1 MKQNNKNIIIIVSE
15 FYPELSELLLN
26 DCSSHLIDNG
36 IKKESISIYK
46 VSGIFEIPG
55 AVSYVSK
62 YHSPDAIIALGVVI
76 KGETPHFDYI
86 SKTTFDGLMKLSI
99 ENKKPIG
106 NGIITALNKD
116 QASARCGSNEVVRSH
131 GRVYRLDHKKSGKG
145 EEAANAVI
153 AVLSK

>member
-1 MKQNNKNIIIIVSE
+1 MKKKVLIIIANYYDNISNN
-15 FYPELSELLLN
+15 LSVGARTTL
-26 DCSSHLIDNG
+26 DMAK
-36 IKKESISIYK
+36 IKYSIKE
-46 VSGIFEIPG
+46 VPGIFEIP
-55 AVSYVSK
+55 VVISRNIKK
-62 YHSPDAIIALGVVI
+62 YDAFIALGCVI

-86 SKTTFDGLMKLSI
+86 SKTTFEGLMKLSI

-116 QASARCGSNEVVRSH
+116 QARARCGSYDVK
-131 GRVYRLDHKKSGKG
+131 DHIKNGKG

>member
-1 MKQNNKNIIIIVSE
+1 MKKKVLIIIANYYVNISNN
-15 FYPELSELLLN
+15 LSVGAQTTL
-26 DCSSHLIDNG
+26 DRAK
-36 IKKESISIYK
+36 IKYSIKE
-46 VSGIFEIPG
+46 VPGVFEIP
-55 AVSYVSK
+55 VVISRNIKK
-62 YHSPDAIIALGVVI
+62 YDAFIALGCVI

-116 QASARCGSNEVVRSH
+116 QARARCGSYNVE
-131 GRVYRLDHKKSGKG
+131 DHIKNGKG

-153 AVLSK
+153 AVLSR

>member
-1 MKQNNKNIIIIVSE
+1 MKKKVLIVIANYYGHISTSLSSDAQVALDYAKIKYII
-15 FYPELSELLLN
+15 
-26 DCSSHLIDNG
+26 
-36 IKKESISIYK
+36 KE
-46 VSGIFEIPG
+46 VPGVFEIP
-55 AVSYVSK
+55 VVISRNIKK
-62 YHSPDAIIALGVVI
+62 YDGFIALGCVI

-86 SKTTFDGLMKLSI
+86 SKTTFEGLMKLSI

-116 QASARCGSNEVVRSH
+116 QARARCGSYDVK
-131 GRVYRLDHKKSGKG
+131 DHIKNGKG

>member
-1 MKQNNKNIIIIVSE
+1 MKKKVLIIIANYYDNISNN
-15 FYPELSELLLN
+15 LSVGAQTTL
-26 DCSSHLIDNG
+26 DRAK
-36 IKKESISIYK
+36 IKYSIKE
-46 VSGIFEIPG
+46 VPGVFEIP
-55 AVSYVSK
+55 VVISRNIKK
-62 YHSPDAIIALGVVI
+62 YDAFIALGCVI

-99 ENKKPIG
+99 ENRKPIG

-116 QASARCGSNEVVRSH
+116 QARARCGSYDVE
-131 GRVYRLDHKKSGKG
+131 DHIKNGKG

>member
-1 MKQNNKNIIIIVSE
+1 MKKKVLIIIAKYYDNISNN
-15 FYPELSELLLN
+15 LSVGAQTTL
-26 DCSSHLIDNG
+26 DMAK
-36 IKKESISIYK
+36 IKYSIKE
-46 VSGIFEIPG
+46 VPGVFEIP
-55 AVSYVSK
+55 VVISRNIKK
-62 YHSPDAIIALGVVI
+62 YDAFIALGCVI

-116 QASARCGSNEVVRSH
+116 QARARCGSYEVE
-131 GRVYRLDHKKSGKG
+131 DHIKNGKG

>member
-1 MKQNNKNIIIIVSE
+1 MKKKVLIIIAN
-15 FYPELSELLLN
+15 YY
-26 DCSSHLIDNG
+26 DNISNNLRAG
-36 IKKESISIYK
+36 AQTTLDMAKIKYSIKE
-46 VSGIFEIPG
+46 VPGIFEIP
-55 AVSYVSK
+55 VVISRNIKK
-62 YHSPDAIIALGVVI
+62 YDAFIALGCVI

-86 SKTTFDGLMKLSI
+86 SKTTFDGLMNLSI

-116 QASARCGSNEVVRSH
+116 QAHARCGLYDVVNH
-131 GRVYRLDHKKSGKG
+131 IKNGKG

>member
-1 MKQNNKNIIIIVSE
+1 MKKKVLIIIANYYNNISNN
-15 FYPELSELLLN
+15 LSLGAQTTL
-26 DCSSHLIDNG
+26 DTAK
-36 IKKESISIYK
+36 IKYSIKE
-46 VSGIFEIPG
+46 VPGIFEIP
-55 AVSYVSK
+55 VVISRNIKK
-62 YHSPDAIIALGVVI
+62 YDAFIALGCVI

-106 NGIITALNKD
+106 NGIITALNKE
-116 QASARCGSNEVVRSH
+116 QARARCGSYDVVNH
-131 GRVYRLDHKKSGKG
+131 IKNGKG

>member
-1 MKQNNKNIIIIVSE
+1 MKKKVLLVIANYYDNISNNLRTGAQITLDTAK
-15 FYPELSELLLN
+15 
-26 DCSSHLIDNG
+26 IDYS
-36 IKKESISIYK
+36 IKE
-46 VSGIFEIPG
+46 VPGVFEIP
-55 AVSYVSK
+55 VVISRNIKK
-62 YHSPDAIIALGVVI
+62 YDAFIALGCVI

-86 SKTTFDGLMKLSI
+86 SKTTFEGLMKLSI

-116 QASARCGSNEVVRSH
+116 QARARCGSYDVKHHIKN
-131 GRVYRLDHKKSGKG
+131 GKG

>member
-1 MKQNNKNIIIIVSE
+1 MKKKVLIVIANYYDNISNN
-15 FYPELSELLLN
+15 LSSGAQTTL
-26 DCSSHLIDNG
+26 DMAK
-36 IKKESISIYK
+36 IKYSIKE
-46 VSGIFEIPG
+46 VPGIFEIH
-55 AVSYVSK
+55 VVISRNIKK
-62 YHSPDAIIALGVVI
+62 YDAFIALGCVI

-116 QASARCGSNEVVRSH
+116 QARARCGSYKVE
-131 GRVYRLDHKKSGKG
+131 DHIKNGKG

>member
-1 MKQNNKNIIIIVSE
+1 MKKKVLIVIANYYDNISNN
-15 FYPELSELLLN
+15 LSVGARTTL
-26 DCSSHLIDNG
+26 DMAK
-36 IKKESISIYK
+36 IKYSIKE
-46 VSGIFEIPG
+46 VPGIFEIP
-55 AVSYVSK
+55 VVISRNIKK
-62 YHSPDAIIALGVVI
+62 YDAFIALGCVI

-86 SKTTFDGLMKLSI
+86 SKTTFEGLMKLSI

-116 QASARCGSNEVVRSH
+116 QARARCGSYNVENH
-131 GRVYRLDHKKSGKG
+131 IKNGKG

>member
-1 MKQNNKNIIIIVSE
+1 MKKKVLIIIANYYVNISNN
-15 FYPELSELLLN
+15 LSVGAKTTL
-26 DCSSHLIDNG
+26 DRAK
-36 IKKESISIYK
+36 IKYSIKE
-46 VSGIFEIPG
+46 VPGVFEIP
-55 AVSYVSK
+55 VVISRNIKK
-62 YHSPDAIIALGVVI
+62 YDAFIALGCVI

-106 NGIITALNKD
+106 NGIFTALNKD
-116 QASARCGSNEVVRSH
+116 QACARCGSYDVE
-131 GRVYRLDHKKSGKG
+131 DHIKKGKG

>member
-1 MKQNNKNIIIIVSE
+1 MKKKVLIVIANYYDNISNNLGVGAQTTLDMAK
-15 FYPELSELLLN
+15 
-26 DCSSHLIDNG
+26 
-36 IKKESISIYK
+36 IKYSIKE
-46 VSGIFEIPG
+46 VPGVFEIP
-55 AVSYVSK
+55 VVISRNIKK
-62 YHSPDAIIALGVVI
+62 YDGFIALGCVI

-86 SKTTFDGLMKLSI
+86 SKTTFEGLMKLSI

-116 QASARCGSNEVVRSH
+116 QARARCGSYDVK
-131 GRVYRLDHKKSGKG
+131 DHIKIGKG

>member
-1 MKQNNKNIIIIVSE
+1 MKKKVLIIIAKYYDNISNN
-15 FYPELSELLLN
+15 LSVGAQTTL
-26 DCSSHLIDNG
+26 DMAK
-36 IKKESISIYK
+36 IKYSIKE
-46 VSGIFEIPG
+46 VPGIFEIP
-55 AVSYVSK
+55 VVISRNIKK
-62 YHSPDAIIALGVVI
+62 YDAFIALGCVI

-116 QASARCGSNEVVRSH
+116 QARARCGSYDVE
-131 GRVYRLDHKKSGKG
+131 DHIKNGKG

>member
-1 MKQNNKNIIIIVSE
+1 MKKKVLIIIAKYYDNISNN
-15 FYPELSELLLN
+15 LSVGAQTTL
-26 DCSSHLIDNG
+26 DMAK
-36 IKKESISIYK
+36 IKYSIKE
-46 VSGIFEIPG
+46 VPGIFEIP
-55 AVSYVSK
+55 VVISRNIKK
-62 YHSPDAIIALGVVI
+62 YDAFIALGCVI

-116 QASARCGSNEVVRSH
+116 QARARCGSYKVE
-131 GRVYRLDHKKSGKG
+131 DHIKNGKG

-153 AVLSK
+153 AVLSR

>member
-1 MKQNNKNIIIIVSE
+1 MKKKVLIIIANYYNNISNN
-15 FYPELSELLLN
+15 LSVGAQTTL
-26 DCSSHLIDNG
+26 DIAK
-36 IKKESISIYK
+36 IKYSIKE
-46 VSGIFEIPG
+46 VPGVFEIP
-55 AVSYVSK
+55 VVISRNIKK
-62 YHSPDAIIALGVVI
+62 YDAFIALGCVI

-86 SKTTFDGLMKLSI
+86 SKTTIDALMKLSI

-116 QASARCGSNEVVRSH
+116 QARARCGSYDVE
-131 GRVYRLDHKKSGKG
+131 DHIKNGKG

>member
-1 MKQNNKNIIIIVSE
+1 MKKKVLIVIANYYDNI
-15 FYPELSELLLN
+15 
-26 DCSSHLIDNG
+26 SSNLGVGAETTLDMAKIKYS
-36 IKKESISIYK
+36 IKK
-46 VSGIFEIPG
+46 VPGVFEIP
-55 AVSYVSK
+55 VVISRNIKK
-62 YHSPDAIIALGVVI
+62 YDGFIALGCVI

-86 SKTTFDGLMKLSI
+86 SKTTFEGLMKLSI

-116 QASARCGSNEVVRSH
+116 QARARCGS
-131 GRVYRLDHKKSGKG
+131 YDAKDHIKNGKG

>member
-1 MKQNNKNIIIIVSE
+1 MKKKVLIIVANYYNNISNN
-15 FYPELSELLLN
+15 LSLGAQTTL
-26 DCSSHLIDNG
+26 DTAK
-36 IKKESISIYK
+36 IKYSIKE
-46 VSGIFEIPG
+46 VPGIFEIP
-55 AVSYVSK
+55 VVISRNIKK
-62 YHSPDAIIALGVVI
+62 YDAFIALGCVI

-116 QASARCGSNEVVRSH
+116 QARARCGSYDVK
-131 GRVYRLDHKKSGKG
+131 DHIKNGKG